1 MKAGTGVSHRT
12 GDALI
17 GLALAAG
24 GAIFGAFAWP
34 IPRGEAGNPGP
45 GFLPLA
51 LAALLIALGIGCAV
65 RAVRARESSTV
76 TLAERKAVTCVA
88 ALAGAALGFAPLG
101 FVPTVAAFLA
111 VLFAV
116 LGRLRW
122 WTAALAGCAASLALW
137 LVFDKALGLA
147 LPMGVLPL

>member
-1 MKAGTGVSHRT
+1 MRPGISHWA

-24 GAIFGAFAWP
+24 GAVLAALAWP
-34 IPRGEAGNPGP
+34 IPRGEVGNPGP

-51 LAALLIALGIGCAV
+51 LAILLVALGIGCV
-65 RAVRARESSTV
+65 LRAAMARESRAV
-76 TLAERKAVTCVA
+76 TLAERKAVICIA
-88 ALAGAALGFAPLG
+88 ALAGAALGFVPLG

-116 LGRLRW
+116 LARLRW
-122 WTAALAGCAASLALW
+122 WTAAPAGCAASLALW